1 MSNRSTSW
9 PTTSASAAANRLC
22 NSRSNSWRSSTGCRA
37 PRRSNKNCSS
47 LDARK
52 YHGGNS
58 SCSVRGLAPGIRAL
72 LSSFKKKP
80 MTAVCLYN
88 IVNTFTHCI
97 ALGDLWLHPI
107 GGEPER
113 LTEDSFVELHPAW
126 SSDGERLVY
135 GCDRAGTID
144 LWIRN
149 LRTGEDRQLTDRPG
163 AETYPAW
170 SPDNSLVAFS
180 WAKAHSSSST
190 SSPERCSICTLRCGG
205 RGGQPGLPT
214 GLSSRSPLSTG
225 TLHAFAKDETISFSF
240 LGMVLPTAGSL
251 HSPTARSD
259 REGPTVRPGLP
270 TGA

>member
-1 MSNRSTSW
+1 MPEEDPHRAQGLRDAFPGDRCPTPGSVAFKATVTLERHTYKRRRRDFDSTDPQPVLGIVTPAVS
-9 PTTSASAAANRLC
+9 P
-22 NSRSNSWRSSTGCRA
+22 
-37 PRRSNKNCSS
+37 
-47 LDARK
+47 D
-52 YHGGNS
+52 GN
-58 SCSVRGLAPGIRAL
+58 
-72 LSSFKKKP
+72 
-80 MTAVCLYN
+80 N
-88 IVNTFTHCI
+88 IAFV

-180 WAKAHSSSST
+180 WAKAHSSSS
-190 SSPERCSICTLRCGG
+190 
-205 RGGQPGLPT
+205 
-214 GLSSRSPLSTG
+214 
-225 TLHAFAKDETISFSF
+225 
-240 LGMVLPTAGSL
+240 
-251 HSPTARSD
+251 
-259 REGPTVRPGLP
+259 
-270 TGA
+270 